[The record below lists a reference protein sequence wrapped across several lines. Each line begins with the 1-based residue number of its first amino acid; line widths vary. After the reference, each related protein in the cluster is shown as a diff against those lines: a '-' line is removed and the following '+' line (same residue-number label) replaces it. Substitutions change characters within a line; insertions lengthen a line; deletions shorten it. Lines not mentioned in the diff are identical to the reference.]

1 MFAKRRGRI
10 LKPVAINQETREG
23 LSGHDGEGG
32 KDKETSRKMLRE
44 MKNDRGSVG
53 RNILICSEF
62 PRNVTIGYLVRILY
76 FVQNFSKICSSI

>member
-32 KDKETSRKMLRE
+32 KDKETSREWSSDLVNAE
-44 MKNDRGSVG
+44 VRG
-53 RNILICSEF
+53 
-62 PRNVTIGYLVRILY
+62 
-76 FVQNFSKICSSI
+76 